1 MNMTATPTGHRS
13 GLHPALS
20 QRQGFALIEE
30 AASVC
35 NLMRDS
41 IQAIRDMRYVHID
54 GDAVFTLGS
63 IGVEKAMK
71 VMLGCAAV
79 AGTGA
84 WPTKRALKGWGH
96 DIEELS
102 SLVLTTIDEGVE
114 HTAAPGYSAQLA
126 ERIKESTLLPLV
138 FAAFA
143 RYGRSGRFHHLDIL
157 ATDEP
162 GEHDQ
167 PSEYWER
174 VELHVQGSRP
184 EFREIPYGDNAA
196 LDAYVKRI
204 RVFIAAEL
212 DSWWFC
218 LHRLGVQGCFGDLGK
233 KVGWQ
238 IWEVGRPKP
247 PLAEI

>member
-1 MNMTATPTGHRS
+1 M
-13 GLHPALS
+13 
-20 QRQGFALIEE
+20 IEE

-35 NLMRDS
+35 NLMRAS
-41 IQAIRDMRYVHID
+41 TQSIRDMRYVQID
-54 GDAVFTLGS
+54 GDAIFTLGS

-71 VMLGCAAV
+71 VMLGCATV
-79 AGTGA
+79 ADTGA
-84 WPTKRALKGWGH
+84 WPTKKVLKSWGH

-102 SLVLTTIDEGVE
+102 SHVLREIDEGVE
-114 HTAAPGYSAQLA
+114 HTAAPGYSAHLA
-126 ERIKESTLLPLV
+126 GHIKESTLLPLI

-143 RYGRSGRFHHLDIL
+143 RYGKSGRFHHLDIL

-174 VELHVQGSRP
+174 VELHVQESRH
-184 EFREIPYGDNAA
+184 EFHEVPYGDNSE
-196 LDAYVKRI
+196 LDAYIKRL
-204 RVFIAAEL
+204 RCFIADEL
-212 DSWWFC
+212 DAWWFC

-238 IWEVGRPKP
+238 IWEVGRPTP
-247 PLAEI
+247 ALVGI